1 MVRTRSPERREQLL
15 HISAAIFASK
25 GYHRAHVSDII
36 DEAGVARGTF
46 YLYFESKRQVFDEL
60 LKLFLGKLMEGIRR
74 IDLGS
79 ETPPLTQ
86 LEENLQR
93 AMTAIREYRDIA
105 IMVLGS
111 IEAPDPEVK
120 ARVDRFFHEVRE
132 LVSRSLATG
141 RSIGLV
147 REVPGDIATHFVFG
161 GAREVC
167 KELVARKEDEDIAR
181 LARTLVELTS
191 AGLLAGLRNHG
202 QSEDDR

>member
-1 MVRTRSPERREQLL
+1 MVRTRSHERREQLL
-15 HISAAIFASK
+15 HISAAIFASR

-46 YLYFESKRQVFDEL
+46 YLYFKSKRQVFDEL
-60 LKLFLGKLMEGIRR
+60 LKLFLGKLMESIHR

-79 ETPPLTQ
+79 DTPPLTQ
-86 LEENLQR
+86 LEENLLR
-93 AMTAIREYRDIA
+93 AMTAVREYRDIA

-120 ARVDRFFHEVRE
+120 ARVDGFFHEVRM

-147 REVPGDIATHFVFG
+147 RDVPGDIATHFLFG

-167 KELVARKEDEDIAR
+167 KELVARKDNDDIVK

-191 AGLLAGLRNHG
+191 QGLLAGIGNPVQG
-202 QSEDDR
+202 EDGR